1 MNTMFKVGTVDY
13 TSRIVS
19 GSYQI
24 QTNDLYEEWTD
35 ANGRSHR
42 MKYTEKTS
50 GSLDLVFKTLQEYED
65 FMSNLASVKADD
77 LSVSLVVLDN
87 ISSTEKE
94 IDAFIEFVPIRQVD
108 GLFNDRVETVT
119 FNIMEC

>member
-1 MNTMFKVGTVDY
+1 MFKVGTVDY

-94 IDAFIEFVPIRQVD
+94 IDAFIEFAPIRQVD
-108 GLFNDRVETVT
+108 GLFNDRIETVT